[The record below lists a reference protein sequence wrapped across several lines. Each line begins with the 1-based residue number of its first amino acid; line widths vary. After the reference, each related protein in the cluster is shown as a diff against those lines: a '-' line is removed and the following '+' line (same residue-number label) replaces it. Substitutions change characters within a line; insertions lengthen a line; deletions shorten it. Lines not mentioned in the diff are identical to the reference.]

1 MDDFNTNNFD
11 NGFSSE
17 PVNEVPAQTEQPASS
32 FNTDFQSNDYVQPDQ
47 IYNQFDANQPQGGGK
62 GMSIAAMVL
71 GIVAAVNIC
80 CCTYVGII
88 CGTIAIILGIM
99 SIKKNNEGRG
109 MAIAGIICG
118 SIGGVVTLIM
128 TIINFVN
135 IKNGNNQIYNAF
147 MEGFSEGLEGAVQL
161 AQLIIK

>member
-1 MDDFNTNNFD
+1 MEDFNTNNFD

-47 IYNQFDANQPQGGGK
+47 IYNQFDANQPQGGK
-62 GMSIAAMVL
+62 GMAIASLVL

-88 CGTIAIILGIM
+88 CGTIAIILGI
-99 SIKKNNEGRG
+99 ITLKKNGEGRG

-118 SIGGVVTLIM
+118 AIGGIVTLIM
-128 TIINFVN
+128 TIVNFVN
-135 IKNGNNQIYNAF
+135 ISNGNNEVYNAL
-147 MEGFSEGLEGAVQL
+147 MDGFADGLESAI
-161 AQLIIK
+161 QLIIK

>member
-1 MDDFNTNNFD
+1 MDDFNTNNSD

-17 PVNEVPAQTEQPASS
+17 PASS
-32 FNTDFQSNDYVQPDQ
+32 FNTDFQSNDYVKPDAV
-47 IYNQFDANQPQGGGK
+47 YNQFDANESQGGGK

-118 SIGGVVTLIM
+118 SIGGVVTLIL
-128 TIINFVN
+128 TIVNFVN

-147 MEGFSEGLEGAVQL
+147 MEGFFSDLENAI
-161 AQLIIK
+161 QLIIK